1 MIAIYSIY
9 IVYFVVIFLYK
20 KSKKVSDITKSNFLA
35 NVLKYQKREEK

>member
-9 IVYFVVIFLYK
+9 IVYFVVIFLY
-20 KSKKVSDITKSNFLA
+20 KKVSDITKSNFLA

>member
-1 MIAIYSIY
+1 MIVIYSIY

-20 KSKKVSDITKSNFLA
+20 KSKKVSDITNFLA